1 VCLDAER
8 LRLRRP
14 QLARLSSGDPVFFL
28 AKMKIASFCASNM
41 NIKDSW
47 LKYASKMRIEWLTY
61 APTLFKLRIEM
72 TTIFCITIS
81 GGRMVQHHRKLLR
94 AQNDRIRF
102 I

>member
-41 NIKDSW
+41 NIKDS
-47 LKYASKMRIEWLTY
+47 
-61 APTLFKLRIEM
+61 
-72 TTIFCITIS
+72 
-81 GGRMVQHHRKLLR
+81 
-94 AQNDRIRF
+94 
-102 I
+102 